1 VKSVD
6 APVLQPGKNRVLM
19 ILPPQRPGSYVL
31 GVLTGHIGQVK
42 LRSHTYCTTS
52 AASSKGGPP
61 DSDDYLS
68 NEKPLRTV
76 LEVVINSFLLLSKLP
91 GCDQYSMVTLLCV
104 YSSSVMNHLVSVQM
118 FARIHNLIP
127 FFIVYVCS

>member
-1 VKSVD
+1 MKSVD
-6 APVLQPGKNRVLM
+6 APVLKPGKNRVLM
-19 ILPPQRPGSYVL
+19 TLPPQRPGSYVL

-68 NEKPLRTV
+68 QDKPLRTV
-76 LEVVINSFLLLSKLP
+76 LEVIIASFFFLSIFL
-91 GCDQYSMVTLLCV
+91 GCSRYLIVT
-104 YSSSVMNHLVSVQM
+104 
-118 FARIHNLIP
+118 
-127 FFIVYVCS
+127 

>member
-1 VKSVD
+1 MKSVD
-6 APVLQPGKNRVLM
+6 APVLKPGKNRVLM
-19 ILPPQRPGSYVL
+19 TLPPQRPGSYVL

-68 NEKPLRTV
+68 QDKPLRTV
-76 LEVVINSFLLLSKLP
+76 LEVIIASFFFLSIFL
-91 GCDQYSMVTLLCV
+91 GCSRY
-104 YSSSVMNHLVSVQM
+104 
-118 FARIHNLIP
+118 
-127 FFIVYVCS
+127 

>member
-1 VKSVD
+1 MQFVKSVD
-6 APVLQPGKNRVLM
+6 APVLKPGKNGVLM
-19 ILPPQRPGSYVL
+19 TLPPQRPGSYVL

-61 DSDDYLS
+61 HSDDYLS

-76 LEVVINSFLLLSKLP
+76 LEVVLAFYLSQSFWAVVGIYLSHYMSVCLLN
-91 GCDQYSMVTLLCV
+91 D
-104 YSSSVMNHLVSVQM
+104 
-118 FARIHNLIP
+118 
-127 FFIVYVCS
+127 

>member
-1 VKSVD
+1 MHILHIFPFVVYYLRTFSLQVVKSVD

-19 ILPPQRPGSYVL
+19 TLPPQRPGSYVL

-61 DSDDYLS
+61 HSDDYLS

-76 LEVVINSFLLLSKLP
+76 LEVVTTFFPLLSKPL
-91 GCDQYSMVTLLCV
+91 GM
-104 YSSSVMNHLVSVQM
+104 
-118 FARIHNLIP
+118 
-127 FFIVYVCS
+127 